1 MTDILDEI
9 VTEPHKYDE
18 FLHSNGVPYAYLEVP
33 VAFLDETIPE
43 GANWSAKGTEDE
55 PEQKNV
61 GEYTLGKIYSIGN
74 SKVIISL
81 AAMQAETYRTPALT
95 YDDLQDWE
103 TWLDTKGYTIDNWLT
118 IAERATLLNS
128 EVYNNDS
135 E

>member
-1 MTDILDEI
+1 MTNILDEI

-43 GANWSAKGTEDE
+43 GANWSAKGTEEE

-61 GEYTLGKIYSIGN
+61 GEYTLGKIYSNDGTN
-74 SKVIISL
+74 VIITL
-81 AAMQAETYRTPALT
+81 AAMQAQTYRTPALT
-95 YDDLQDWE
+95 YNDLQDWE
-103 TWLDTKGYTIDNWLT
+103 TWLDTKGYTIDDWLT
-118 IAERATLLNS
+118 VAERRTLLAT
-128 EVYNNDS
+128 EAYATD